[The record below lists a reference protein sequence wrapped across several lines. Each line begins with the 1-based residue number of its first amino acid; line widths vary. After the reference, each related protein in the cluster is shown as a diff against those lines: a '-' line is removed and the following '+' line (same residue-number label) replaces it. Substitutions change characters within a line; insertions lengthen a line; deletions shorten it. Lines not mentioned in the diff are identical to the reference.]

1 MNQPSQVGNVKY
13 SQQTNFNLRESAME
27 KRFLVQLVQY
37 SARLWNALI
46 LHVGPFHEDRRY
58 LRCAMMYAGLWMAPV
73 KVGEAL
79 KGGRLIAR
87 VMASAGFRVVPL
99 DPSRERPSFITAI
112 ELGSAAAM
120 QAFCTAVQQNSPVGS
135 YILPEPGELHS
146 VSQKK
151 SFAGVLSRV

>member
-1 MNQPSQVGNVKY
+1 M
-13 SQQTNFNLRESAME
+13 NFNLRESAIE
-27 KRFLVQLVQY
+27 QRFLVQMVQY

-46 LHVGPFHEDRRY
+46 LHVVSSNLGRY
-58 LRCAMMYAGLWMAPV
+58 LRSATMYAGLWMAPV

-135 YILPEPGELHS
+135 YILPEPGELRS
-146 VSQKK
+146 VSQEK
-151 SFAGVLSRV
+151 SFAAVMSRV